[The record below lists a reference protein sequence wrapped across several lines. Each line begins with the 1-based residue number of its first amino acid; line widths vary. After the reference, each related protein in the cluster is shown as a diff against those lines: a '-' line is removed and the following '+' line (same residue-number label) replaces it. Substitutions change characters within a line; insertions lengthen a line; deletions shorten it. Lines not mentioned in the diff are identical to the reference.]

1 MTLIT
6 QLSRSIFN
14 VIPLPIIS
22 SHLLSLTN
30 YYNCW
35 ILPIFDV
42 IDVFDLGK
50 LYLFDV
56 CQITTCWKF
65 SLSRNVF
72 VSGLRNWQTCW
83 NIWDAFRAGVS
94 GFKRTFIWTY
104 EFRQMAISCKW
115 LHISKLILHQLR
127 ILYKLRCCW
136 SIHCMKHLWMN
147 WFIVVPRKQYWVM
160 VQKILYLNAYWIRWN
175 FNNACNA
182 SCYYCT
188 FFCIARD
195 WCVFIVF
202 GQNIIFILGS

>member
-22 SHLLSLTN
+22 SHLFLSLTN

-65 SLSRNVF
+65 SLSRNIF
-72 VSGLRNWQTCW
+72 VSGLLNWQTCW
-83 NIWDAFRAGVS
+83 NIWDAFRVI
-94 GFKRTFIWTY
+94 FIAIIY
-104 EFRQMAISCKW
+104 EFTQIAISCKW
-115 LHISKLILHQLR
+115 LHISKLIINGRH

-147 WFIVVPRKQYWVM
+147 WFIVGPRKQYWVM
-160 VQKILYLNAYWIRWN
+160 VQKILYLIAYWILAKTSN
-175 FNNACNA
+175 VLDF
-182 SCYYCT
+182 
-188 FFCIARD
+188 
-195 WCVFIVF
+195 
-202 GQNIIFILGS
+202 